1 MASTSDEIQPKS
13 PSQDEDKI
21 SEENTSQTSYTRDLL
36 VMLPP
41 RSKLF
46 DSVSTS
52 GSEIS
57 ELSEPFSDFGN
68 TPEYEN
74 NRGSE
79 DLSEQDIYN
88 VLSFST
94 EFKSAM
100 EEIKSENL
108 KIDPSLSD
116 ISSMM
121 SESFEQIQRASRF
134 PQGHRKIPLGTQMK
148 IVNLLNDKAFK
159 FSSSSEEEEEEI
171 QVPVRSQVFK
181 KKKFVPDDKKTWEDI
196 KDEILGGGKKD
207 LAREIKKIHK
217 KEKIKKAP
225 VKEEELAYE
234 TMSGYW
240 RLLSVYDEF
249 QISPPGYDAYE
260 QDQPHWLQTRP
271 VPLTVFEG
279 SRKKCL
285 EWLKKYFQNY

>member
-1 MASTSDEIQPKS
+1 MASPKPSSQTNSKQP
-13 PSQDEDKI
+13 DNEDI
-21 SEENTSQTSYTRDLL
+21 SEGPCGPDLL
-36 VMLPP
+36 IMLPP

-46 DSVSTS
+46 DNVSTS
-52 GSEIS
+52 GSEVS

-68 TPEYEN
+68 TPEIEP

-79 DLSEQDIYN
+79 DLCEQDLYTA
-88 VLSFST
+88 LSFSS

-100 EEIKSENL
+100 DSIRAENL
-108 KIDPSLSD
+108 EADPLLSEVA
-116 ISSMM
+116 SMM
-121 SESFEQIQRASRF
+121 AESYEQIKLGACF
-134 PQGHRKIPLGTQMK
+134 PQIHRKIPLTTQMK
-148 IVNLLNDKAFK
+148 IVNMLNDRAFK
-159 FSSSSEEEEEEI
+159 FSPESSEDEEE
-171 QVPVRSQVFK
+171 QKKPAARSSMFK
-181 KKKFVPDDKKTWEDI
+181 SKKFVPDDKKTWEDI
-196 KDEILGGGKKD
+196 KDEILGGKKD
-207 LAREIKKIHK
+207 LAKEITKIHK
-217 KEKIKKAP
+217 KEKTKKAV

-260 QDQPHWLQTRP
+260 QDQPHWLQAIP

-285 EWLKKYFQNY
+285 EWLRKYFQNY